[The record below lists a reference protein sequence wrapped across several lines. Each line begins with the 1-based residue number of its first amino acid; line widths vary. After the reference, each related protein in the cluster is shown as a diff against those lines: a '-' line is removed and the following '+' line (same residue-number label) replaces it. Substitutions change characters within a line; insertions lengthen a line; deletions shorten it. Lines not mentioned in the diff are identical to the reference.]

1 MPGKILVIISCSG
14 GKRNDEGSS
23 GCRWVKENSA
33 VGRLSR
39 DKAAALLDCRRS
51 LPGNYPKKFHHK
63 EEKDLGGN
71 REGTVP
77 LMPAIERYTGKL
89 YGEIDSSLWKRLKG
103 REDSM
108 EVVIVSALY
117 GLLTPWEA
125 IRNYDLAMDEAYGK
139 RFQLWRWWRNQGLGG
154 MLCEFVDRSGASTVH
169 DFLGGPYRNIS
180 RGLKAQASSKFR
192 LIPHQYPGEGSGSIY
207 HRGRDVRKLMEKTLG
222 DGS

>member
-1 MPGKILVIISCSG
+1 MPGKILIIISCSG
-14 GKRNDEGSS
+14 GKKSDDGSP
-23 GCRWVKENSA
+23 GCRWVRKNSA
-33 VGRLSR
+33 VCRLSHE
-39 DKAAALLDCRRS
+39 KAAALLACRRS
-51 LPGNYPKKFHHK
+51 LAGKYPKKFHHK

-71 REGTVP
+71 REGTAP

-89 YGEIDSSLWKRLKG
+89 YGKIDSSLWKRLKG

-117 GLLTPWEA
+117 GLLSPWEA
-125 IRNYDLAMDEAYGK
+125 IRDYDLAMDEPYAK
-139 RFQLWRWWRNQGLGG
+139 RIQLSKWWRNQGLGE

-180 RGLKAQASSKFR
+180 RGMKAQASSIFC
-192 LIPHQYPGEGSGSIY
+192 LISHQYPGEGSGSIY

-222 DGS
+222 D

>member
-1 MPGKILVIISCSG
+1 MPGKILIIISCSG
-14 GKRNDEGSS
+14 GKKKDDGSP
-23 GCRWVKENSA
+23 GCRWVRKNSA
-33 VGRLSR
+33 ACRLSR
-39 DKAAALLDCRRS
+39 EKAAALLACRRS

-63 EEKDLGGN
+63 GEKDLGGN
-71 REGTVP
+71 REGTIP

-103 REDSM
+103 MEDSM

-117 GLLTPWEA
+117 GLLSPWEA
-125 IRNYDLAMDEAYGK
+125 IRDYDLAMDEPYAE
-139 RFQLWRWWRNQGLGG
+139 RIQLWKWWRNQGLGE

-180 RGLKAQASSKFR
+180 RGMKARASNKFR
-192 LIPHQYPGEGSGSIY
+192 LISHQYPGEGSGSIY

-222 DGS
+222 D